1 MAKQINVV
9 GAVVTKD
16 GLVLCAQR
24 GPDGNLPGYW
34 EFPGGKVETGESMQE
49 ALQREIQEELA
60 CTIHVGSQVT
70 ETIYEYDFGVVS
82 LTTFYSTLTSGTPQA
97 SEHSALAWLEPLDL
111 NTLQW
116 APADIPAIL
125 QIQKDLC

>member
-1 MAKQINVV
+1 LAKQINVV

-34 EFPGGKVETGESMQE
+34 EFPGGKVEKGESMQE

-70 ETIYEYDFGVVS
+70 KTIYEYDFGVVS

-116 APADIPAIL
+116 APADVPAIL